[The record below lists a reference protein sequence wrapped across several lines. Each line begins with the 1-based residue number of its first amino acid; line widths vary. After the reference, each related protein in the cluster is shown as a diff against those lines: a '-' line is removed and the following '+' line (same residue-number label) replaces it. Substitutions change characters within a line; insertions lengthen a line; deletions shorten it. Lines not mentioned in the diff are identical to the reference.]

1 MIKQYLL
8 TLLFLF
14 GVSTS
19 LFAQDAT
26 KKVAVYMAETNVDDA
41 FKKVIGS
48 KLVSAITSTSDY
60 SAVERTQD
68 FLDAIYNEHSF
79 QHSGEVRDS
88 QIVSLGKKYGVRYVV
103 VVDMSEVFD
112 DLFIA
117 ARLINIETG
126 KIDKSVEVNGTAES
140 TQQLI
145 DLADKIAQALFKNS
159 NHNNNTEEIHTSAQI
174 IAEFPG
180 GQGALMRFISQ
191 NVNYPTQCVNSHIEG
206 RVIVKAAIMKDG
218 SIGPVEIAKSVHPL
232 LDEEALR
239 IVKLMPRWAPA
250 SNNGQTI
257 NSWFLIPINF
267 KLPSN

>member
-68 FLDAIYNEHSF
+68 FLNAIYNEHSF

-126 KIDKSVEVNGTAES
+126 KIDKSVEVKGNVES

-159 NHNNNTEEIHTSAQI
+159 NQNN
-174 IAEFPG
+174 
-180 GQGALMRFISQ
+180 RFDKFM
-191 NVNYPTQCVNSHIEG
+191 ND
-206 RVIVKAAIMKDG
+206 KD
-218 SIGPVEIAKSVHPL
+218 
-232 LDEEALR
+232 
-239 IVKLMPRWAPA
+239 
-250 SNNGQTI
+250 
-257 NSWFLIPINF
+257 
-267 KLPSN
+267 